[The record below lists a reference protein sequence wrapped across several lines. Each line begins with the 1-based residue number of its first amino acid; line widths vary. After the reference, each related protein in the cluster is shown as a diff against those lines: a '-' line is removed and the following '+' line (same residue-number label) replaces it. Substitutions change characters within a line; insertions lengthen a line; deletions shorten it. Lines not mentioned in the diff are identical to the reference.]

1 RGSVSGT
8 SSADPANI
16 VTARPAR
23 TTSTP
28 RQPMWSTSA
37 LPSSGATTGATPA
50 ISINKVKARAA
61 ACPVDR
67 SAITARPNT
76 IPAAALSPCSSR
88 AASSTPSVGATAAP
102 MLARTNTAVPTSSG
116 RRRPTRSESGP
127 NTSCPPAIPSRNIV
141 SVSWMVVS
149 EPSRS
154 ARISGKAA
162 RYRSLPKGATLAS
175 SASTN
180 SSGRP
185 TAERDA
191 PAMRPNLLADS
202 PLHPSAEGNLR
213 YVSIAGTRTQR
224 CARRDGEAA
233 AEWRRRPHPRRTPWP
248 WYRQRP
254 TTLWLMQSR
263 GRFAGVAVGALLA
276 AVALGG
282 CSLIGLGDEE
292 PLTCQGEA
300 PPSSAPGD
308 SQVLMTVGQGETS
321 WDITTVVYADGSVAL
336 IDDGADSAAGAG
348 PTWHTGYLL
357 PCALDE
363 ARSLAEEA
371 LFGAP
376 DFGEVVLSDGS
387 WTWVHYDN
395 GALSALAKVY
405 GFESGYTEG
414 LDWSQR
420 RAREDLEAL
429 TDFLSVNIVSTG
441 ERLPIGAVQVDTGA
455 EAPAAEVGDEDSAG
469 KDSGDGGS
477 EDD

>member
-1 RGSVSGT
+1 
-8 SSADPANI
+8 
-16 VTARPAR
+16 
-23 TTSTP
+23 
-28 RQPMWSTSA
+28 
-37 LPSSGATTGATPA
+37 
-50 ISINKVKARAA
+50 
-61 ACPVDR
+61 
-67 SAITARPNT
+67 
-76 IPAAALSPCSSR
+76 
-88 AASSTPSVGATAAP
+88 
-102 MLARTNTAVPTSSG
+102 
-116 RRRPTRSESGP
+116 
-127 NTSCPPAIPSRNIV
+127 
-141 SVSWMVVS
+141 
-149 EPSRS
+149 
-154 ARISGKAA
+154 
-162 RYRSLPKGATLAS
+162 
-175 SASTN
+175 
-180 SSGRP
+180 
-185 TAERDA
+185 
-191 PAMRPNLLADS
+191 
-202 PLHPSAEGNLR
+202 
-213 YVSIAGTRTQR
+213 
-224 CARRDGEAA
+224 
-233 AEWRRRPHPRRTPWP
+233 
-248 WYRQRP
+248 
-254 TTLWLMQSR
+254 MQSR

-376 DFGEVVLSDGS
+376 DFGEVVLADGS

-455 EAPAAEVGDEDSAG
+455 EAPAAEVGDEASAG

-477 EDD
+477 EDDSEDGSGAKVEVPEVADWPGPPLGDLLGQQGCGVLKKKQAQAVYEFVTGPGLGEADGALNVRVLPPGVAGCA